1 MDTSSHREDRNKLDA
16 SAGWKLSYRKWS
28 RCARCRSSRLYPR
41 CRFSCSR
48 CSMAC
53 RWRIYAYI
61 CKRRLYNPRGKNS
74 KYNWTIRPTPP
85 VWRWCRWPGPARN
98 RRPECWSPGRRKV
111 APRIARPRHRMSRRR
126 PTPTLR
132 KNWTADGRYAVA
144 VGAAK
149 RRTRAPT
156 ACDDVAPAPGSRV
169 SRSPDVAGD
178 AWCWCAGRR
187 DDRSD
192 TGRSSPP
199 AGAQSCS
206 RASPDRSQIGANRSF
221 FSRSRET
228 IEGSRGSLSSLGLIE
243 RRPRQLLSLG
253 YRGVRG
259 RLDREAAIRATSRME
274 SK

>member
-1 MDTSSHREDRNKLDA
+1 M
-16 SAGWKLSYRKWS
+16 
-28 RCARCRSSRLYPR
+28 
-41 CRFSCSR
+41 
-48 CSMAC
+48 
-53 RWRIYAYI
+53 
-61 CKRRLYNPRGKNS
+61 
-74 KYNWTIRPTPP
+74 
-85 VWRWCRWPGPARN
+85 
-98 RRPECWSPGRRKV
+98 
-111 APRIARPRHRMSRRR
+111 
-126 PTPTLR
+126 
-132 KNWTADGRYAVA
+132 A

-221 FSRSRET
+221 FSRPRET

-243 RRPRQLLSLG
+243 HRPRQLLSLG

-259 RLDREAAIRATSRME
+259 RLDREAAIRATSRMK